1 MHQQEY
7 DENFIM
13 CPKIDFAFKEIMAN
27 PKALKGFLSAVLDI
41 APEEIKSTELKNT
54 NLRKIHEDEKQG
66 ILDVRLVMNNE
77 KEIDIEIQLSY
88 MATWADRSV
97 FYVSKMLVEQVNIN
111 KRYSNIKKCIGINI
125 LDFNYISEEKR
136 FHTIY
141 HIHEDTSH
149 RVYTDVM
156 EWHLIELPKLPEET
170 DDTPLDK
177 WTRFLKAERREEFKM
192 IVHGNEYLQSA
203 FDTLNVISQDEQK
216 RLAYTARQIALYDKN
231 EYAFENYERGK
242 AEKESELIAKW
253 KAKGMT
259 DEQIRELLN

>member
-7 DENFIM
+7 SENFIM
-13 CPKIDFAFKEIMAN
+13 KPKVDFAFKEIMAN

-41 APEEIKSTELKNT
+41 SPEEIKSTELKNT

-125 LDFNYISEEKR
+125 LDFKYIQEEQR
-136 FHTIY
+136 FHTVY
-141 HIHEDTSH
+141 HICEDTSH
-149 RVYTDVM
+149 KVYTDVM

-170 DDTPLDK
+170 DGTPLDK
-177 WTRFLKAERREEFKM
+177 WTRFINAERREEFEM
-192 IVHGNEYLQSA
+192 IVQGNEYLQSA
-203 FDTLNVISQDEQK
+203 FETLNTISQDEQK
-216 RLAYTARQIALYDKN
+216 RLAYTARQVALYDKN
-231 EYAFENYERGK
+231 EYAFENYERGR

-259 DEQIRELLN
+259 DEQIKELLN

>member
-1 MHQQEY
+1 MNQQKY

-13 CPKIDFAFKEIMAN
+13 RPKVDFAFKEIMAN

-41 APEEIKSTELKNT
+41 SPEEIKSTELKNT

-125 LDFNYISEEKR
+125 LDFKYSL
-136 FHTIY
+136 F
-141 HIHEDTSH
+141 
-149 RVYTDVM
+149 V
-156 EWHLIELPKLPEET
+156 HLAET
-170 DDTPLDK
+170 
-177 WTRFLKAERREEFKM
+177 
-192 IVHGNEYLQSA
+192 A
-203 FDTLNVISQDEQK
+203 F
-216 RLAYTARQIALYDKN
+216 
-231 EYAFENYERGK
+231 
-242 AEKESELIAKW
+242 
-253 KAKGMT
+253 
-259 DEQIRELLN
+259 